1 MGDLL
6 GFTLNLKE
14 GSIHVPPEHIAR
26 LRERITL
33 VSNGD
38 PTARLAAGSV
48 GTAVSMGLALGPVS
62 RLWTRA
68 LYRDILSAEFWS
80 QHIILSPEAA
90 REVEFWKDSFHHCN
104 GRPIWDADPKID
116 VTSYSDASDTG
127 WGGYCVNVLGTEV
140 SGSWSETESRES
152 STWRELRGVRLVLL
166 SVAEKLSGK
175 TVCHR
180 TDNINVENILKVGSP
195 RPKLHAEAVAIY
207 TVCGQHSIS
216 LEPEWILRE
225 LNIEADSLSRQVDYD
240 DYMLNPDIFA
250 ALDILWGPHTVD
262 RFSTFKTRQ
271 VPRFCSR
278 WLNPCA
284 EGIDA
289 FTLSWA
295 GENNWMFPP
304 TILDT
309 TSA

>member
-14 GSIHVPPEHIAR
+14 GSIHVPPERITR

-33 VSNGD
+33 VSNGN
-38 PTARLAAGSV
+38 PTARLAAGLV
-48 GTAVSMGLALGPVS
+48 GTVVSMGLALCPVS

-68 LYRDILSAEFWS
+68 LYRDILSAQFWS
-80 QHIILSPEAA
+80 QRITLSPEAA
-90 REVEFWKDSFHHCN
+90 REVEFWKDCFHQCN
-104 GRPIWDADPKID
+104 GQPIWYADLKID

-127 WGGYCVNVLGTEV
+127 WGGYCVNVAGTEV
-140 SGSWSETESRES
+140 SGSWSETDSRES

-175 TVCHR
+175 TVRHR

-195 RPKLHAEAVAIY
+195 RPKLHAEAVSIY
-207 TVCGQHSIS
+207 TLCGQHSIC
-216 LEPEWILRE
+216 LEPEWIPQE
-225 LNIEADSLSRQVDYD
+225 LNTEADSLSRRVDYD
-240 DYMLNPDIFA
+240 DYMLNPNIFA

-271 VPRFCSR
+271 VPRFFSR

-284 EGIDA
+284 EGI
-289 FTLSWA
+289 FFFSRYQ
-295 GENNWMFPP
+295 FPS
-304 TILDT
+304 
-309 TSA
+309 TSCP